1 MSNELKTEK
10 VELVSE
16 DLPVLDRAEPDVP
29 MRPIMDHPVLVG
41 LYIPRETGTHKAVV
55 KQAWLEAV
63 QMIMSKG
70 VFDPVEIN
78 KATGLPTRVIKQLQD
93 AVYQEWG
100 QSATPELVN
109 TRREKL
115 FTEIERIKSSAW
127 DYYNEGK
134 QNGADVREQGALLK
148 LILESTS
155 HQARMCGV
163 NNVNLQ
169 LTHQVEAK
177 FKTSEDFEREASTL
191 LKVDPAVLK
200 SLGSV
205 LAQNMGLD
213 EDE

>member
-1 MSNELKTEK
+1 MRRLTTEK

-16 DLPVLDRAEPDVP
+16 NLPHIQESAPEVL
-29 MRPIMDHPVLVG
+29 MRPIIGHPVLVG
-41 LYIPRETGTHKAVV
+41 MYVPRDTGLTKAVV
-55 KQAWLEAV
+55 KSAWLEAI
-63 QMIMSKG
+63 QAIMTKG
-70 VFDPVEIN
+70 VFDPVEISA
-78 KATGLPTRVIKQLQD
+78 ATGLPVRAIKQLQEV
-93 AVYQEWG
+93 VYQDWG
-100 QSATPELVN
+100 KTVTPELIN

-134 QNGADVREQGALLK
+134 ANGADVKEQGALLK

-163 NNVNLQ
+163 SNINVQ
-169 LTHQVEAK
+169 LTHQVETK
-177 FKTSEDFEREASTL
+177 FKTNEDFEREASAL
-191 LKVDPAVLK
+191 LKVDPSVLK

-205 LAQNMGLD
+205 LAQNMGGD